1 MDMDESGD
9 SKVDEDE
16 FLKFFSLSVKRMDD
30 DEFEQM
36 IKDMLQ

>member
-1 MDMDESGD
+1 
-9 SKVDEDE
+9 VDEDE